1 MADTPPR
8 KLAVLLHADVVG
20 STSLVR
26 LNETL
31 AHERIKDAFVRLSEI
46 VGSYGG
52 TTHELRGDALVAE
65 FGRASDAVCAAIA
78 FQDANT
84 ALNASLEDDLRPRL
98 RVGIAMG
105 EVIVA
110 DNTITGEGVV
120 LAQRLEQIA
129 EPGGVC
135 IQGAAYETVPKRL
148 PFAFESLGEQ
158 MLKGFDEP
166 VRALEVALKTGESVP
181 PTEFG
186 VLPGEPIREPS
197 DRPSIALLCTGAAG
211 GADAG
216 AGGLPAARGVAIEV
230 LAGVA
235 DAVAVPVGLTGVW
248 HGQAVVAGIA
258 QSVTVGVC
266 STKHGRRTVIRPAS
280 PRTGVP
286 VRVKAL
292 DVQLLH

>member
-1 MADTPPR
+1 MTDTPSR

-31 AHERIKDAFVRLSEI
+31 AHERIKDAFVRLSES
-46 VGSYGG
+46 VRSYGG
-52 TTHELRGDALVAE
+52 TTNELRGDALVAE

-84 ALNASLEDDLRPRL
+84 ALNASLGDDLRPRL

-110 DNTITGEGVV
+110 DNTITGDGVV

-166 VRALEVALKTGESVP
+166 VRALKVALKTGESVP

-197 DRPSIALLCTGAAG
+197 DRPSIALLPFKSRG
-211 GADAG
+211 GDS
-216 AGGLPAARGVAIEV
+216 E
-230 LAGVA
+230 
-235 DAVAVPVGLTGVW
+235 
-248 HGQAVVAGIA
+248 HG
-258 QSVTVGVC
+258 
-266 STKHGRRTVIRPAS
+266 HGDFI
-280 PRTGVP
+280 
-286 VRVKAL
+286 
-292 DVQLLH
+292 